1 MSRLRALLELCRASN
16 LPTVWTNVLAAVV
29 LCGAFDL
36 RRALAAGASVT
47 LTYLGGMALNDVLDV
62 EEDRLQRPGR
72 PIPSGRISVGA
83 AGLFAAALFAA
94 GLALLAAFCSTKA
107 LWAGV
112 LLLLAV
118 YLYDRLHRLSA
129 ATVLVMATCRALVFA
144 VAALAVSG
152 RVNRWVA
159 LAAAA
164 QFVYTVAL
172 TAVARWEKAAPRSL
186 RVPPIPWMLAGVS
199 VVDGVVLA
207 ALAAPLW
214 LIPGLAGAAAT
225 RLLQTQVRGD

>member
-29 LCGAFDL
+29 LSGASDL
-36 RRALAAGASVT
+36 PRAAAACASVT

-62 EEDRLQRPGR
+62 DEDRRRKPGR

-83 AGLFAAALFAA
+83 AALFAAALFAA
-94 GLALLAAFCSTKA
+94 GLALLAAFCGPQA
-107 LWAGV
+107 LLAGV

-129 ATVLVMATCRALVFA
+129 ATVLVMAACRALVFV
-144 VAALAVSG
+144 VAALAVAG
-152 RVNRWVA
+152 RVNLPVA

-164 QFVYTVAL
+164 QFLYIVAL
-172 TAVARWEKAAPRSL
+172 TAVARWEKAAPRSFKA
-186 RVPPIPWMLAGVS
+186 PPIPWMLAGVS
-199 VVDGVVLA
+199 LVDGVVLA
-207 ALAAPLW
+207 ALAAPVW
-214 LIPGLAGAAAT
+214 LLPGLAGAVAT